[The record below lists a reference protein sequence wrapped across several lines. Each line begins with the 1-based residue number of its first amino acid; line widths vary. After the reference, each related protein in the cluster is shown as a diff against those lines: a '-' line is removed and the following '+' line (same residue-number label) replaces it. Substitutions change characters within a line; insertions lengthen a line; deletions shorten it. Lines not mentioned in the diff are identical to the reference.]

1 MRTIQFFQEGSY
13 QDLGY
18 PGREGKGNREFKEI
32 VAENFPNLEKE
43 LGIQI
48 HVAKRMPNY
57 LNAKKT
63 SPKTHSLKTVKSQ

>member
-1 MRTIQFFQEGSY
+1 MIGISVGEE
-13 QDLGY
+13 
-18 PGREGKGNREFKEI
+18 REKESESLLKEI
-32 VAENFPNLEKE
+32 TVENFPNLEKE